1 MRSQRPAPPLGMV
14 QVVYAKDM
22 EPTKN
27 WVCHPVSGFLG
38 QVVRLVWW
46 AVVAGAV
53 CARAWARVCTL
64 CRSCAFI
71 LRVVG
76 GGFVGGVEYI
86 LLLITLQSAV
96 SESSALESYGIFT

>member
-1 MRSQRPAPPLGMV
+1 MRSQRPAPPLGMA

-46 AVVAGAV
+46 AVVAGARACALCVDLVV
-53 CARAWARVCTL
+53 CVSLDARL
-64 CRSCAFI
+64 CRV
-71 LRVVG
+71 LG
-76 GGFVGGVEYI
+76 TP
-86 LLLITLQSAV
+86 L
-96 SESSALESYGIFT
+96 